1 MIMVEGILKHSAVTN
16 DTIHTDYL
24 PLLPLHNIVVY
35 PNVVVPLA
43 ITNPVLIRLVDRS
56 ISDYGK
62 ILVLAT
68 YRNEECEGKDKFYDI
83 GTTAAI
89 AKMLKMSD
97 GSVRILVQGMMRVA
111 IKDLVDT
118 DGLPFARLL
127 PLSSILKDPDQVEAL
142 KRTSADLFREIVSLN
157 PNLADDLRDIV
168 LQIMDGGKLAD
179 FIAANLNLEVE
190 EKQSLLET
198 LNVGL
203 RLEMLIKI
211 LSSELKV
218 LEFGS
223 KIQEQVK
230 DELSKDQREY
240 FLREQLKVIKKELG
254 EEDDLSAEVRKL
266 EEDVRAADMPKE
278 AVEMAERELS
288 RIARMSPASQE
299 YQVVRTY
306 LDWLIT
312 LPWKTESEDN
322 LDIDR
327 ARQILNED
335 HYDIEKVKERIL
347 EYLAVRIL
355 KPDARGPI
363 LCLSGPPG
371 VGKTSLGRSIARA
384 LGREFVR
391 LSLGG
396 VRDEAEIRGHRRTYV
411 GSLPGR
417 IIQSM
422 RKTKTRNPVFMLDE
436 VDKLGNDFRGD
447 PSSALLEVLDPEQNN
462 SFSDHYLEVPFD
474 LSRVMFI
481 TTANLL
487 HTIPPA
493 LRDRME
499 SIQLPG
505 YMQEEKF
512 HIARKFLIPKQLE
525 EKGLT
530 KADVLIQPGAV
541 RSIIENYT
549 REAGVRNLEREIG
562 SVLRK
567 VVVKKVSGRIKTAT
581 IRKEDLVE
589 LLGPPKYIS
598 ETAIRKNEV
607 GIATG
612 LGWTAAGGTLLF
624 VEATR
629 MKGTGK
635 PIQLTGHLGNVL
647 KESCLAAI
655 SYLRAKSSELDVSEE
670 FFVNN
675 DIHIHIP
682 EGATPKD
689 GPSAGVAVVTALAS
703 LITDTPVRKDV
714 SMTGEITL
722 TGKVLP
728 VGGIR
733 EKILAARR
741 AGIKTVVIPARNV
754 DDLVDI
760 PPDLLK
766 GIKVIPV
773 DSVDDVLTY
782 TLKGKTRGAV
792 KK

>member
-1 MIMVEGILKHSAVTN
+1 MEEGIIRHNSVVDNTV
-16 DTIHTDYL
+16 HHDYL

-43 ITNPVLIRLVDRS
+43 ITNPVLIRLIDQS

-62 ILVLAT
+62 LLVLAT
-68 YRNEECEGKDKFYDI
+68 YKNEESKGKDKFYDI

-97 GSVRILVQGMMRVA
+97 GSVRILVQGMTRVA

-127 PLSSILKDPDQVEAL
+127 PLSSVLKDPDQVEAL

-168 LQIMDGGKLAD
+168 LQIVDGGKLAD

-223 KIQEQVK
+223 KIQERVK

-254 EEDDLSAEVRKL
+254 EEDETGAEVKRL
-266 EEDVRAADMPKE
+266 EEEIRAADMPEE

-288 RIARMSPASQE
+288 RLARMAPASQE

-312 LPWKTESEDN
+312 LPWNTESEDN

-363 LCLSGPPG
+363 LCFSGPPG

-462 SFSDHYLEVPFD
+462 AFSDHYLEVPFD

-487 HTIPPA
+487 HPIIPA

-499 SIQLPG
+499 TIQLPG
-505 YMQEEKF
+505 YMQEEKYQ
-512 HIARKFLIPKQLE
+512 IARKFLIPKQLK

-530 KADVLIQPGAV
+530 KADALLHPGAV
-541 RSIIENYT
+541 RGIISNYT

-567 VVVKKVSGRIKTAT
+567 VVVKKVSGTK
-581 IRKEDLVE
+581 K
-589 LLGPPKYIS
+589 
-598 ETAIRKNEV
+598 
-607 GIATG
+607 
-612 LGWTAAGGTLLF
+612 
-624 VEATR
+624 ATR
-629 MKGTGK
+629 
-635 PIQLTGHLGNVL
+635 
-647 KESCLAAI
+647 
-655 SYLRAKSSELDVSEE
+655 
-670 FFVNN
+670 
-675 DIHIHIP
+675 
-682 EGATPKD
+682 
-689 GPSAGVAVVTALAS
+689 
-703 LITDTPVRKDV
+703 
-714 SMTGEITL
+714 
-722 TGKVLP
+722 
-728 VGGIR
+728 
-733 EKILAARR
+733 
-741 AGIKTVVIPARNV
+741 
-754 DDLVDI
+754 
-760 PPDLLK
+760 
-766 GIKVIPV
+766 
-773 DSVDDVLTY
+773 
-782 TLKGKTRGAV
+782 V